1 MLRILLALLTSAALI
16 VGIAPSAGAT
26 TCCATQVEF
35 KPCKGVKRC
44 VWGGDPDSAFIE
56 VRAATKK
63 TALARA
69 AKVVKNIKSAKVTPR
84 SFDVH
89 AFKGRKR
96 VLAKTHKL
104 KGPHWYYSDKQEC
117 WYVK

>member
-1 MLRILLALLTSAALI
+1 MRRILLALLTSAALLI
-16 VGIAPSAGAT
+16 GITPSASAT
-26 TCCATQVEF
+26 TCCAKQVEF

-44 VWGGDPDSAFIE
+44 VWGGDPDAAFIE

-69 AKVVKNIKSAKVTPR
+69 AKVVKNIRSAKVTPR
-84 SFDVH
+84 SFDVY
-89 AFKGRKR
+89 AFKGHKR
-96 VLAKTHKL
+96 VLAKSYKP
-104 KGPHWYYSDKQEC
+104 KGPHWYYSDKQGC